1 MRLLKNPANNKTI
14 YSEHFQQLNRSKLQG
29 KFCMAAFMITY
40 MLENICFFL
49 FQKSAKYMKR
59 TKKLELNLIIEFGRV
74 VYSQFLLVGK
84 IMK

>member
-1 MRLLKNPANNKTI
+1 
-14 YSEHFQQLNRSKLQG
+14 
-29 KFCMAAFMITY
+29 MAAFMITY